1 MIEFDLEPGVWEKFC
16 SKRNGALLGI
26 DIVTKY
32 SDQYVWK
39 EDGEFAMADFE
50 GLSLFMAGTFTPRD
64 PAYRNVILADRVFL
78 QDVDG
83 SRGVSH
89 QIFVKIEDRDG
100 AEGICTA
107 IDNLDFPIKTHTEP
121 AQVAL
126 DQALDDLNDMLKYA
140 GYVIVFSALVIF
152 LCIANTIS
160 MSTYDRTQE
169 IGILRAMG
177 FEQPRVLRLVLAES
191 VLLSLLGGALGCVA
205 AFLIITF
212 SNQELALRG
221 VSIPIVM
228 RPVILGLGIVASLIV
243 GFAGGLIPAFNAS
256 RLNIVR
262 SLRNVE

>member
-1 MIEFDLEPGVWEKFC
+1 MVEFDLEPGVWEKYC

-32 SDQYVWK
+32 RDQYIWK
-39 EDGEFAMADFE
+39 ENGEFAMADFE
-50 GLSLFMAGTFTPRD
+50 GLSLFMAGVFTPRD
-64 PAYRNVILADRVFL
+64 PALRNVILADRVFL

-89 QIFVKIEDRDG
+89 QIYVKVEDRDE
-100 AEGICTA
+100 AESVCTA
-107 IDNLDFPIKTHTEP
+107 IDALDFPIKTHTEP

-191 VLLSLLGGALGCVA
+191 VLLSLLGGALGCLS
-205 AFLIITF
+205 AFGLVTF
-212 SNQELALRG
+212 SDQQLALRG
-221 VSIPIVM
+221 FSIPIEM
-228 RPVILGLGIVASLIV
+228 RPVIVALGIGASLVV

-256 RLNIVR
+256 RLNFVK